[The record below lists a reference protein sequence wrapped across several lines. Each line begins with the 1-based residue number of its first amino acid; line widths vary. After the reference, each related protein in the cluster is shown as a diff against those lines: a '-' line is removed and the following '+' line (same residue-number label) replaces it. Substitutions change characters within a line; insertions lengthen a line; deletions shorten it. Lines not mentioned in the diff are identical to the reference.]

1 MFKRKSM
8 PFFIVLLSF
17 AIILGGCGLLKGGNQ
32 EIDPPQS
39 ESIIEDESAL
49 EESGVETEDK
59 DVSDS
64 KETADQSVMTELYL
78 IDKNGYVV
86 PQTIALPSQQGVAK
100 QALEHLVAD
109 GPVTDLLPNGFRAVL
124 PAGTQVDVDIKD
136 GKATVDFSKEFAN
149 YNSEDELKILQ
160 AVTWTLT
167 QFDSVETVKLQMNG
181 HELKEMPVNKT
192 PISEN
197 LTRANG
203 INIDTSSTVDI
214 TNSTAMTLYYLGGDD
229 SNYYYVPVTKRVD
242 VKGNDMVSAVVKEL
256 VKGPGSSSKLLTEF
270 MPDVALLTEPK
281 IDKKEAKISLNFN
294 ENIYGSFDENIV
306 SQSLIDVL
314 VLSLT
319 EQKGIE
325 SVEVLVNGKASLVTE
340 DGKELS
346 APVNRPEKVN
356 RSSL

>member
-8 PFFIVLLSF
+8 PFFIVFLLF
-17 AIILGGCGLLKGGNQ
+17 AIILGGCGLLGGGNQ

-39 ESIIEDESAL
+39 ESYIEDESAL
-49 EESGVETEDK
+49 EENGTEDTETTGTE
-59 DVSDS
+59 
-64 KETADQSVMTELYL
+64 ETADQSVMTELYL

-86 PQTIALPSQQGVAK
+86 PQTIALPSQKGVAK

-109 GPVTDLLPNGFRAVL
+109 GPIANLLPNGFRAVL

-136 GKATVDFSKEFAN
+136 GKAIVDFSKEFAD
-149 YNSEDELKILQ
+149 YDAADEMKILQ

-167 QFDSVETVKLQMNG
+167 QFDSVETVKLQING
-181 HELKEMPVNKT
+181 HELTEMPVNKT
-192 PISEN
+192 PITTN
-197 LTRANG
+197 LSRANG

-229 SNYYYVPVTKRVD
+229 SGYYYVPVTKRVD
-242 VKGNDMVSAVVKEL
+242 VKSSDKLTAVVNEL
-256 VKGPGSSSKLLTEF
+256 VKGPGSTSKLLTEF

-281 IDKKEAKISLNFN
+281 LDKKEGKISLNFN
-294 ENIYGSFDENIV
+294 ENIYGSFEEKIV

-325 SVEVLVNGKASLVTE
+325 SVEVLVNGEASLVTE